1 MLKPA
6 PPPPEASSIGDLV
19 ARLFDEGKS
28 YVEAEAK
35 LLQLKAKAQVTK
47 YMPAAKLGGA
57 AAIFALAALVALA
70 VTLVIGLA
78 QLLGP
83 FGGGLLAVALFAVPA
98 AALAYAA
105 KRSVDQADD

>member
-6 PPPPEASSIGDLV
+6 PPPPEAPSIGDLV

-28 YVEAEAK
+28 YVEAEAH
-35 LLQLKAKAQVTK
+35 LLQVKAKAQVAK
-47 YMPAAKLGGA
+47 YAPAAKLGGVA
-57 AAIFALAALVALA
+57 AVFGLAALVALS

-78 QLLGP
+78 QWLGP
-83 FGGGLLAVALFAVPA
+83 FGGGLLAVLLFAAPA
-98 AALAYAA
+98 AALFYAA

>member
-6 PPPPEASSIGDLV
+6 PPPPEAPSIGDLV
-19 ARLFDEGKS
+19 ARLFDEAKA
-28 YVEAEAK
+28 YVEAEAR
-35 LLQLKAKAQVTK
+35 LLELKAKAQVAK
-47 YMPAAKLGGA
+47 YTPAARLGGA
-57 AAIFALAALVALA
+57 AAIFALAALVALS

-78 QLLGP
+78 TWLGP

-98 AALAYAA
+98 VALAYAA